1 MPFFAHSDLQPV
13 ELFPGTTS
21 RLVEGERVM
30 LSWLQLEQGAV
41 IPDHHHPHEQAGL
54 VVEGELCFRI
64 GDEEQV
70 IGPGHMFLVPG
81 GTSHSGEVTRG
92 PARVLDVFSPP
103 REDYVAKR
111 DGPA

>member
-1 MPFFAHSDLQPV
+1 MPFFTDVNLHPV

-21 RLVEGERVM
+21 RLVNGERVM
-30 LSWLQLEQGAV
+30 LSWLEMQQGAMV
-41 IPDHHHPHEQAGL
+41 PEHHHHHEQAGL
-54 VVEGELCFRI
+54 VVEGELVFRI

-70 IGPGHMFLVPG
+70 LRPGSMFLVPAN
-81 GTSHSGEVTRG
+81 TLHSGEVTRG

-103 REDYVAKR
+103 REEYVAKR